1 MIQSPKSAQP
11 ISKLVREMEES
22 ATLKMASMARELKA
36 KGQDIIDLSLGEP
49 DFDTPHH
56 IKEAA
61 KVALDEGYTKYTPV
75 NGLVELRQA
84 IVNKLAREYNLT
96 YDINDIVVSNG
107 AKQSVYNLCRALLD
121 PGDEVILP
129 APYWVSYDGI
139 VKLVGA
145 TPVIVPSSIEDDF
158 KCTPEAIEAK
168 ITDRTKFILY
178 SSPCNPS
185 GSVLDLEELQAL
197 AAMLQRHPHVFVISD
212 EIYQHINFTNHHYT
226 MAAIEGMKDRTV
238 IINGMAKGYA
248 MTGWRLG
255 YIAGPDWLAK
265 ACTKIQGQVTSGATS
280 FGQKA
285 AAVALEA
292 DHGPT
297 HDMVKAFKGRR
308 DLIIRLLEEIP
319 LLRVNRPQGAF
330 YIFPDV
336 SGYFGKTSSSGY
348 HVKDA
353 DDMSLFLLSE
363 AHVST
368 VSGVAFGNPDCIR
381 ISYATSEDK
390 LKEAAQRIA
399 AALNGLS

>member
-1 MIQSPKSAQP
+1 MKESQLSTPTV
-11 ISKLVREMEES
+11 SKLVRDMEES

-36 KGQDIIDLSLGEP
+36 QGLDIIDLSLGEP

-61 KVALDEGYTKYTPV
+61 KIALDEGYTKYTPV

-84 IVNKLAREYNLT
+84 IVDKLAREYNLQ
-96 YDINDIVVSNG
+96 YSLNEIVVSNG

-139 VKLVGA
+139 VKMVGA
-145 TPVIVPSSIEDDF
+145 TPVVIPSSIDDDF
-158 KCTPEAIEAK
+158 KCSPEAIEAG
-168 ITDRTKFILY
+168 ITERTKFILY

-185 GSVLDLEELQAL
+185 GSVLNLEELEAL
-197 AAMLQRHPHVFVISD
+197 AAMLRRHPHVYVISD

-226 MAAIEGMKDRTV
+226 IAALEGMKDRTV

-255 YIAGPDWLAK
+255 YTAGPEWIAK

-285 AAVALEA
+285 AAVGLAA

-297 HDMVKAFKGRR
+297 HDMVKAFKSRR

-336 SGYFGKTSSSGY
+336 SGYFGKTSATGY

-381 ISYATSEDK
+381 LSYATSDAK
-390 LKEAAQRIA
+390 IKDAAQRIA
-399 AALNGLS
+399 EALSTLA

>member
-1 MIQSPKSAQP
+1 MQSPKPTHP
-11 ISKLVREMEES
+11 ISNLVANMEES
-22 ATLKMASMARELKA
+22 ATLKMSGMARELKE
-36 KGQDIIDLSLGEP
+36 KGLDIIDLSLGEP

-61 KVALDEGYTKYTPV
+61 KTALDDGYTKYTPV

-96 YDINDIVVSNG
+96 YKLNEIVVSNG
-107 AKQSVYNLCRALLD
+107 AKQSIYNLCMALLN

-129 APYWVSYDGI
+129 APYWVSYYGI
-139 VKLVGA
+139 VKLTGA
-145 TPVIVPSSIEDDF
+145 IPVVVPSSIDGDF

-185 GSVLDLEELQAL
+185 GSVLDLEELQAM
-197 AAMLQRHPHVFVISD
+197 AAMLQKHPHVFVISD

-226 MAAIEGMKDRTV
+226 MAAMEGMQDRTV
-238 IINGMAKGYA
+238 IVNGMAKGYA

-255 YIAGPDWLAK
+255 FTAGPDWIAS

-285 AAVALEA
+285 AAEALEA

-297 HDMVKAFKGRR
+297 HDMVKAFKSRR

-319 LLRVNRPQGAF
+319 LLRINRPQGAF

-336 SGYFGKTSSSGY
+336 SAYFGQTSAKGY
-348 HVKDA
+348 EVKDA
-353 DDMSLFLLSE
+353 DDMSLFLLAE

-368 VSGVAFGNPDCIR
+368 VSGVAFGDDNCLR
-381 ISYATSEDK
+381 ISYATSDAN
-390 LKEAAQRIA
+390 LKKAASRIA
-399 AALNGLS
+399 VALATLS